1 VIAGISLKESPLFGA
16 GFLYLATISNLSRS
30 LSRVVILS
38 EARTRRACPELAEGI
53 CCFFPLGNRLK

>member
-1 VIAGISLKESPLFGA
+1 
-16 GFLYLATISNLSRS
+16 LYLATISNLSRS